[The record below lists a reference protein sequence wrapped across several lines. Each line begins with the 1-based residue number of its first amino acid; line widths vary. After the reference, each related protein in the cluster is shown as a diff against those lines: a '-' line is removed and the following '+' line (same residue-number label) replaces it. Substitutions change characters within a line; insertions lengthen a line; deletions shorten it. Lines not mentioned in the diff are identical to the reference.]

1 MKLNLGCGFSKLN
14 GFINVDIF
22 DECSPDIKMDLE
34 QLPWN
39 FDDNSA
45 DEILLNHS
53 LEHLGKSTDTF
64 LGIIKEL
71 YRISKPEATIQI
83 NVPHPRHDFYLN
95 DPTHIRPITPPLFE
109 LFSKRLNLEWQKNG
123 LSNSQLAL
131 YLNVN
136 FEIKHVL
143 QILDERYEELYKFK
157 KITVEALNELI
168 LERNNIVSE
177 YQITLQVIK

>member
-34 QLPWN
+34 QLSWN

-95 DPTHIRPITPPLFE
+95 DPTHVRPITPALFD
-109 LFSKRLNLEWQKNG
+109 LFNKKLNHEWQKKG
-123 LSNSQLAL
+123 WSNSQLAL
-131 YLNVN
+131 VLNVD
-136 FEIKHVL
+136 FETINVI
-143 QILDERYEELYKFK
+143 QILDEKYENLYRLK
-157 KITVEALNELI
+157 
-168 LERNNIVSE
+168 
-177 YQITLQVIK
+177 